1 MTNLT
6 VVIPTKNEEE
16 SLLILLEELENFKND
31 IGEIIV
37 VDANSTDKTIEIAKN
52 FRCKIIIQK
61 EKVGY
66 GDAII
71 KGIENSKFKYSVILD
86 GDGSKNP
93 IYIKKL
99 LDEIIKKN
107 KDFIFAERYGSDA
120 NSLDD
125 TFLTYIGNRIF
136 TNFGKIFFKVKVND
150 ILHTF
155 FICKNSSFK
164 KINFKYFN
172 FGFCVELP
180 IKVEK
185 YKLTYGSIP
194 TIERKRLAGQAKVRS
209 FVDGFKILCSMI
221 ELFFTNFSKNI

>member
-16 SLLILLEELENFKND
+16 SLLILLEELNSFKD
-31 IGEIIV
+31 IISEIIV
-37 VDANSTDKTIEIAKN
+37 VDAKSTDKTIEIAKK
-52 FRCKIIIQK
+52 FECETIIQQD
-61 EKVGY
+61 EVGY

-71 KGIENSKFKYSVILD
+71 KGIDKSSFEYTVVLD

-99 LDEIIKKN
+99 FDDIVNKN
-107 KDFIFAERYGSDA
+107 NDFIFAERYGPKA

-125 TFLTYIGNRIF
+125 TFVTYIGNRIF
-136 TNFGKIFFKVKVND
+136 TNIGKVFFNIKMND

-164 KINFKYFN
+164 KINFEHYN

-185 YKLTYGSIP
+185 LKLKYDVIP
-194 TIERKRLAGQAKVRS
+194 TIERKRLAGEVKVRS
-209 FVDGFKILCSMI
+209 FVDGVKILQSMLK
-221 ELFFTNFSKNI
+221 LFFTNFRKDL